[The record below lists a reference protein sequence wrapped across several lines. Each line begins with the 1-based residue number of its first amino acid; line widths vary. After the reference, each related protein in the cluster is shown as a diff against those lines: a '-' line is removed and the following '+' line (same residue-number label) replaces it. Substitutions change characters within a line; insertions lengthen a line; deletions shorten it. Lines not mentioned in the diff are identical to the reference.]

1 MTALEKR
8 VRKTA
13 AEALKWERVFEENS
27 PWEDPKSFAEINGKI
42 VKSQRAFR
50 AALKAWLAI
59 GDDDIADNFLFAVA
73 LDVTDR
79 VGLAARIRKLE
90 NKFKRFEVRL
100 NKTESLGDSL
110 NRRTTGLIT
119 LGAQR

>member
-13 AEALKWERVFEENS
+13 AEALKWERVFEENA

-79 VGLAARIRKLE
+79 VGLATRIRKLE

-100 NKTESLGDSL
+100 NKTESLGGSL
-110 NRRTTGLIT
+110 DRRTTGLIT

>member
-13 AEALKWERVFEENS
+13 AEALKWEHVFEENA

-79 VGLAARIRKLE
+79 VGLATRIRKLE